1 MGYYKTGPLETPEPD
16 NPPTY
21 CPDQKKLA
29 EQINDNYAPLA
40 SPVLTGTP
48 TAPTASEGTN
58 TTQLATT
65 AFAHAVGYKTGDLRL
80 TALATL
86 EAGWLKC
93 EGQEVSRSTYKALYE
108 AIGTAYGEGNKST
121 TFNVPDFRGRVPMGA
136 GTGTGGEESES
147 FPSRS
152 LGQKVGA
159 LVHKLTAKQSG
170 VGKHGHTDA
179 GHTHTDAGHK
189 HNVVDEYDN
198 PMETISHV
206 GGGNGGNDGSVNPE
220 NYNNG
225 FIAIGSGK
233 ADIESGKAD
242 LEETEKA
249 AEESHNIVQPSTV
262 CNVWVKT

>member
-1 MGYYKTGPLETPEPD
+1 MGYYKNGPLETPEPS
-16 NPPTY
+16 NSPSL
-21 CPDQKKLA
+21 CPDLKKLA
-29 EQINDNYAPLA
+29 EQINGNYAPLA
-40 SPVLTGTP
+40 SPALTGTP

-80 TALATL
+80 TALVTL

-93 EGQEVSRSTYKALYE
+93 EGQEVSRTTYKALYE
-108 AIGTAYGEGNKST
+108 AIGTAYGTGNGSI

-179 GHTHTDAGHK
+179 GHTHTDAGHT
-189 HNVVDEYDN
+189 HG
-198 PMETISHV
+198 P
-206 GGGNGGNDGSVNPE
+206 GGGGAA
-220 NYNNG
+220 
-225 FIAIGSGK
+225 FIGSGLSNLSTGTGYNWGTFGET
-233 ADIESGKAD
+233 ASGKSNIQTGKAA
-242 LEETEKA
+242 LEEAEKA

-262 CNVWVKT
+262 CNVWIKT